1 MGLIEALLSL
11 SPRRLESD
19 YRSRELPRDYVE
31 PPLAVRLDGVNFG
44 KALADLPGP
53 RNAGVHRALFASA
66 LELAKSS
73 GASWVYVVSDEV
85 NLIYK
90 SLLPYRGRLL
100 KLISV
105 LPSAL
110 SAKVT
115 ALLGRPL
122 YFDARIVKIYDERDA
137 ARYVAYRARIG
148 LNNYVISLAKAKG
161 LVESITPRVNY
172 ILNDLGDIDLSLG
185 WGTLATEE
193 DGWNEVNLCQ
203 FLSRYKLC

>member
-1 MGLIEALLSL
+1 MRLIEALLAL
-11 SPRRLESD
+11 SPRKLESD

-66 LELAKSS
+66 VELARSS

-122 YFDARIVKIYDERDA
+122 YFDARIVKLYDEHDA

-148 LNNYVISLAKAKG
+148 LNNYAISLAKSRG
-161 LVESITPRVNY
+161 LVGSTTPSIDH
-172 ILNDLGDIDLSLG
+172 ILRGLGAVDLSLG
-185 WGTLATEE
+185 WGALAAEE
-193 DGWNEVNLCQ
+193 DGWKEVDLCK
-203 FLSRYKLC
+203 FLARYGMC